1 MRLIGITGH
10 RGLPAPTTRLVDQA
24 LRHTLSE
31 YGTDLTGVTALADG
45 ADQLFARAVLDQ
57 GGRLEVI
64 VPAARFRD
72 GLPSES
78 HAAYDDLIGQA
89 TRVHRLDFTESTS
102 ESHMAASELMIS
114 MVSELLAV
122 WDQQPVRSYG
132 GTADGVA
139 HARDRERTV
148 RFPTP
153 GCPSATRFAR
163 HPHDWTQARSAAAHG

>member
-1 MRLIGITGH
+1 MRFIGITGH

-31 YGTDLTGVTALADG
+31 YGTDITGVTALADG

-57 GGRLEVI
+57 GGQLEVI

-72 GLPSES
+72 GLPGKS
-78 HAAYDDLIGQA
+78 HAAYDNLIGQA
-89 TRVHRLDFTESTS
+89 RRVHRLDFTESTA

-122 WDQQPVRSYG
+122 WDQQPARGYG
-132 GTADGVA
+132 GTADIVA
-139 HARDRERTV
+139 HARDRGLTV
-148 RFPTP
+148 RIIWPD
-153 GCPSATRFAR
+153 GATR
-163 HPHDWTQARSAAAHG
+163 D